1 MDRTVKKTWMALGLL
16 AAPWLVLAQALT
28 DPTQPPASL
37 AAPGALPAA
46 AGGVDLS
53 GPVLQSILMSR
64 EEGGRRIA
72 VINGELLRQ
81 GARYGDAVVERVG
94 EAEVV
99 LRRGKKRETL
109 RLFPATPG
117 GGKPVEKP

>member
-1 MDRTVKKTWMALGLL
+1 MDRTVKKTWMAVGLL
-16 AAPWLVLAQALT
+16 AAPWLVLAQTLT

-37 AAPGALPAA
+37 AAPGVLPAA
-46 AGGVDLS
+46 ASADVS
-53 GPVLQSILMSR
+53 GPVLQSILTSR

-99 LRRGKKRETL
+99 LRRGKNRETL

-117 GGKPVEKP
+117 GGKPVVKP